1 MNISERVNNMQ
12 ASPIR
17 RLIPYAEK
25 AKKRGIKVLHLNIGQ
40 PDIKTPQIYFDYI
53 KNYSHNIDSYSH
65 SAGIAELREKFCEFY
80 NYYDVNLSSDEIV
93 ITQGGSEAIIMS
105 LSVIADPGDEVLVVE
120 PFYANYKG
128 FAGMV
133 NVNLV
138 PVNTTPEV
146 GYKMPDVIDFEN
158 KITEKTRA
166 ILFSNPCNPTGAVY
180 SRNEIEKILKL
191 AKKYNLWI
199 ICDEV
204 YREFVF
210 DNLEPFS
217 ILSFKDYSDRIIMI
231 DSISKRYSA
240 CGARV
245 GLLAAKNK
253 DFHREV
259 IKIAQARLSP
269 STLPQIGTMG
279 LLSLG
284 REYINNIKKE
294 YQYRRDIVYEE
305 LSKVDGLYFKKPR
318 GAFYVSVLLPVDD
331 SEKFV
336 KWLLTDFNVNGYT
349 TMVAPLS
356 GFYVAKDS
364 GKREVRVAYVL
375 DDEKIKFAS
384 SILAKGLIEYDK
396 LTKEKKL
403 INV

>member
-1 MNISERVNNMQ
+1 VNISERVNNMQ

-53 KNYSHNIDSYSH
+53 KNYSHNIDFYSH
-65 SAGIAELREKFCEFY
+65 SAGIMELREKFCEFY
-80 NYYDVNLSSDEIV
+80 SYYDVNLSTDDVV

-138 PVNTTPEV
+138 PVNSNPEA
-146 GYKMPDVIDFEN
+146 GYKMPEIIDFEN

-217 ILSFKDYSDRIIMI
+217 ILSFRDYSDRIIMI

-245 GLLAAKNK
+245 GLLATKNK

-259 IKIAQARLSP
+259 IKIAQSRLSP
-269 STLPQIGTMG
+269 STLPQIGTIG

-294 YQYRRDIVYEE
+294 YQHRRDIVYEE
-305 LSKVDGLYFKKPR
+305 LNKVDGLYFKKPK

-336 KWLLTDFNVNGYT
+336 KWLLTDFNLNGYT
-349 TMVAPLS
+349 TMVSPLS

-364 GKREVRVAYVL
+364 GKREVRIAYVL
-375 DDEKIKFAS
+375 NDKKIKLAS
-384 SILAKGLIEYDK
+384 SILAKGLIEYDRLAK
-396 LTKEKKL
+396 KKKL